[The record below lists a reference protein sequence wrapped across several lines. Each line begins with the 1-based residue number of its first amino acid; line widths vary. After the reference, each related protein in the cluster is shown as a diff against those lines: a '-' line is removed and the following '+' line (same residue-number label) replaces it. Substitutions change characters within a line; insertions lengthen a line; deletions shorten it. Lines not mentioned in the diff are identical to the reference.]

1 MCLLMFQYVLPDV
14 PDKLRPL
21 CVRLSVI
28 KVTST
33 TTIYIIIN
41 IIDRFLGILKQHIMN
56 NGFHALV
63 ICTIHFH
70 QFV

>member
-28 KVTST
+28 
-33 TTIYIIIN
+33 IYIIIN
-41 IIDRFLGILKQHIMN
+41 INDRFLGILKHHLMN